1 MITEKKIIIVDII
14 YLKELVLIF
23 LINSF
28 LSIIKKFIILN
39 KDLH

>member
-14 YLKELVLIF
+14 YLKELVLIL

-28 LSIIKKFIILN
+28 LSIIKKFMILN

>member
-1 MITEKKIIIVDII
+1 MTNEKKIIIVDIM
-14 YLKELVLIF
+14 YLNELVFIF

-28 LSIIKKFIILN
+28 LSIIKKFMILD

>member
-1 MITEKKIIIVDII
+1 MTTEKKIIIVDMI
-14 YLKELVLIF
+14 YLNELVLIF
-23 LINSF
+23 SINSF

>member
-23 LINSF
+23 SINSC
-28 LSIIKKFIILN
+28 LSIIKKFMILN

>member
-28 LSIIKKFIILN
+28 LSIIKKFMILN